1 MALKRNSPEE
11 RGALRDFAKLD
22 VGCEFIGFRIPLS
35 ADLRSAKPRRGVVVL
50 TRAYDG
56 TMIDHEL
63 VGRFTMAMTT
73 ISPKFQIV
81 IPKEVRDKL
90 RLSPRQRLQV
100 VEKGGVITLVP
111 EVPLKS
117 LKGVLKGMSK
127 TDVREKKD
135 RV

>member
-1 MALKRNSPEE
+1 MA
-11 RGALRDFAKLD
+11 
-22 VGCEFIGFRIPLS
+22 I
-35 ADLRSAKPRRGVVVL
+35 
-50 TRAYDG
+50 
-56 TMIDHEL
+56 
-63 VGRFTMAMTT
+63 TT

-90 RLSPRQRLQV
+90 HLSPSQRLQV

-127 TDVREKKD
+127 TDLREKKD
-135 RV
+135 RL